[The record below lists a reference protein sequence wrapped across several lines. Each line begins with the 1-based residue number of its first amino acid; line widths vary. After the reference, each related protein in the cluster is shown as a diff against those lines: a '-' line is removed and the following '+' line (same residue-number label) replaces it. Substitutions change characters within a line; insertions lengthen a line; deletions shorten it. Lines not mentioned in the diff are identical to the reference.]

1 MTEERRKS
9 PRAEVDEIAYIFGQG
24 SSMQCWVRNLSPDG
38 AAIDVPDPIVVPRQ
52 FQLMTKRD
60 RVVRACRIIWIR
72 QNRIGVE
79 FKK

>member
-52 FQLMTKRD
+52 FQLMTKTD

>member
-24 SSMQCWVRNLSPDG
+24 SSMRCRVRNLSPDG
-38 AAIDVPDPIVVPRQ
+38 AAIEVPDPIVIPRQ
-52 FQLMTKRD
+52 FQLMTESD
-60 RVVRACRIIWIR
+60 RVVRACRTIWIK